1 MEKKVLLLDCT
12 LRDGGYVNNWEFG
25 HSTALCVAQ
34 RLAEA
39 GVDIIELGF
48 LDDRSPAT
56 RHRTLQPT
64 TAAMDAV
71 YAGLEK
77 HNSLLVG
84 MIDYG
89 TCAIDNI
96 APCEESI
103 LDGIRIIFKRFN
115 LRNAIE
121 FGKQVKAK
129 GYKVFMQLVSITDYD
144 DAGILEMA
152 KLMSELQPYGI
163 SIVDTYGL
171 MHKEELMHY
180 FYTMDRNL
188 PPETIIGYH
197 PHNNFQLAYSNAIE
211 LIKKTAYSNRRI
223 VVDGTVYGMG
233 KSAGNAP
240 LELLAMYINE
250 HCNGKYDI
258 SQVLEAIDGSIMP
271 LYQRYHWGYSLNFFL
286 SALNDCH
293 PNYITYL
300 LGKKT
305 LSIKAVN
312 EIISRIEPAKKL
324 AYDKEHIY
332 GLYCD
337 YQQQKAKS
345 ITASDGFAALA
356 AANEILLL
364 APGASLKTAN
374 EQIQEYIEKHRPVVV
389 ALNCIPKAYPLDYVF
404 ICNSKRLNLMYNAFM
419 HLPEDVT
426 TIATSNVETIGR
438 PFDHMIDYADYI
450 DAQDAVI
457 GDNSLVV
464 FLHFAR
470 KIGIRTITLAGCD
483 GFSAFQP
490 NYSDGVADLSKTPYE
505 MEMINN
511 HLREFIAASQQH
523 FALRFLTPSAYS
535 APAV

>member
-1 MEKKVLLLDCT
+1 MDNKVLLLDCT

-34 RLAEA
+34 RLVKA

-77 HNSLLVG
+77 QNSLLVG

-89 TCAIDNI
+89 TCTIDNI

-121 FGKQVKAK
+121 FGKQIKAK

-152 KLMSELQPYGI
+152 KMMSELRPYGI

-171 MHKEELMHY
+171 MHKEEMMHY
-180 FYTMDRNL
+180 FYMMDRNL
-188 PPETIIGYH
+188 PQETIIGYH

-211 LIKKTAYSNRRI
+211 LIKKTSDSDRTI

-250 HCNGKYDI
+250 HRKTKYDI
-258 SQVLEAIDGSIMP
+258 SQILEAIDGSIMP

-305 LSIKAVN
+305 LSVKAIN
-312 EIISRIEPAKKL
+312 EIISQIQPEKKL
-324 AYDKEHIY
+324 AYDKDHIY
-332 GLYCD
+332 SLYCE

-345 ITASDGFAALA
+345 VSPSDAFTELSSAS
-356 AANEILLL
+356 EVLLL
-364 APGASLKTAN
+364 APGASLKNAN
-374 EQIQEYIEKHRPVVV
+374 EQILEYIEKHHPTVIS
-389 ALNCIPKAYPLDYVF
+389 LNCIPKNYPLDYVF

-419 HLPEDVT
+419 HLPDNVT
-426 TIATSNVETIGR
+426 TIATSNVENIGR
-438 PFDHMIDYADYI
+438 PFDHMIDYGDFI

-457 GDNSLVV
+457 GDNALVV

-483 GFSAFQP
+483 GFSASLP
-490 NYSDGVADLSKTPYE
+490 NYSEGVADLSKTPYE
-505 MEMINN
+505 MEEINN
-511 HLREFIAASQQH
+511 HLREFIAGVQQY

-535 APAV
+535 VPLN